1 MKQSIF
7 SSLKLSPEIEQALH
21 ESGFTAMT
29 PIQEQ
34 VIPPIM
40 IGKDVLAKAPTGSGK
55 SASFILPILEYLHQH
70 EREGKAKIRVLVIA
84 PTRELTLQVAEAFG
98 TFSQKM
104 IKRPK
109 VVAIIGGESIGD
121 QLYDIQQGCDIV
133 VATSGR
139 LLDIFSKKQMNLS
152 KLEFFVLDEADKML
166 DLGFEKELEEILK
179 EIPKKRQNLL
189 FSATYP
195 PKMLEIAAKITT
207 EPIMIA
213 IEAEKTTQEGIKQ
226 RAIQVN
232 RENRGPL
239 LRALWK
245 QNKWDLVLVFMA
257 NKRATDNIATKFRKY
272 GLPAESFH
280 GDLDQE
286 ERNRTL
292 KDFKAKK
299 IRILFATD
307 IAARGLHIEDISCV
321 INYDLPRS
329 PADYIHRIGRTARAG
344 KSGEA
349 ISFIGHEDRDHFAL
363 IQKRCDVHLAYEE
376 IEGFELVGDAPI
388 KEKGKAPV
396 KGKRKSKKDKLREA
410 AARAQKE

>member
-1 MKQSIF
+1 MQQHTLF
-7 SSLKLSPEIEQALH
+7 WEHHFESPIVKALQKV
-21 ESGFTAMT
+21 GFYQPT
-29 PIQEQ
+29 PIQEK
-34 VIPPIM
+34 VIPSIM
-40 IGKDVLAKAPTGSGK
+40 IGDDVMAQAQTGSGK
-55 SASFILPILEYLHQH
+55 SASFVLPILQH
-70 EREGKAKIRVLVIA
+70 LESNKREGKAKIRVLVLA
-84 PTRELTLQVAEAFG
+84 PTRELTLQIAGHFEK
-98 TFSQKM
+98 FSVFLQM
-104 IKRPK
+104 RPK
-109 VVAIIGGESIGD
+109 VVAIIGGERIGD

-139 LLDIFSKKQMNLS
+139 LLDIFSKKQMHLS

-179 EIPKKRQNLL
+179 EIPQKRQNLL

-195 PKMLEIAAKITT
+195 PKMIEIAKKITGNPT
-207 EPIMIA
+207 TIMIEEDKPTVRA
-213 IEAEKTTQEGIKQ
+213 ISQ
-226 RAIQVN
+226 RAIAVN

-239 LRALWK
+239 LRHLWK
-245 QNKWDLVLVFMA
+245 RSKWDLVLVFMA
-257 NKRATDNIATKFRKY
+257 SKRAADNIAVKFRKY

-292 KDFKAKK
+292 QDFKDKK

-329 PADYIHRIGRTARAG
+329 PADYIHRIGRTGRAG
-344 KSGEA
+344 KAGEA
-349 ISFIGHEDRDHFAL
+349 LSFIGLEDEEHFTL
-363 IQKRCDVHLAYEE
+363 IEKRADIKLVREG
-376 IEGFELVGDAPI
+376 IEGFMREGVVT
-388 KEKGKAPV
+388 KKTKGQAPV

-410 AARAQKE
+410 ETKKLS